1 MTLVFQETLLGIY
14 ITKSRSHPY
23 HLFIFN
29 DTHIERVIV
38 PAVSLFLSPSI
49 SGLLLGI
56 NCHLIKRFLE
66 CSPQISMW
74 TQCSVNT
81 CILIVF
87 IFAWINDW
95 HLPSLLV
102 LGLQALPFKLHLSVL
117 TSSVAKLG
125 AIDSPCIARNLLSST
140 QDFKACP

>member
-14 ITKSRSHPY
+14 ITKSKSYPY

-29 DTHIERVIV
+29 DTYLERVIV
-38 PAVSLFLSPSI
+38 PAVPLFLSPSI
-49 SGLLLGI
+49 SGLLGI

-66 CSPQISMW
+66 CSPQISTW
-74 TQCSVNT
+74 VQWSANT
-81 CILIVF
+81 CILKVF
-87 IFAWINDW
+87 IFTWINDW

-102 LGLQALPFKLHLSVL
+102 LGLQALSFKLHLRVL
-117 TSSVAKLG
+117 TSSVAKFE